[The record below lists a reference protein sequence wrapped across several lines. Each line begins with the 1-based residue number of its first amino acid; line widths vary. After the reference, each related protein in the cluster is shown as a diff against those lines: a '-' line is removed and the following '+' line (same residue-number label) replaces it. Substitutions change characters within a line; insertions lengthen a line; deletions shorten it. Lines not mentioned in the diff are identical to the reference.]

1 MDEGPCL
8 SWESFS
14 PCHGLTFSTKD
25 TPFKKKYPEIKH
37 SWREPKQPLS
47 QPSFESDISNP
58 TLVCSHFYYF
68 YSWKTNEN
76 EAKEQ
81 EIIPILEFYHFWR
94 DSKFNTLSFFHI
106 GESSRSPS
114 PMRSFRNRNVGEGT
128 TLLVKRSSAAGSK
141 RKTFMCSAWLLA
153 NLFPRKFHGIST
165 WDTPGGSRIFSHHL
179 SLHVQ

>member
-1 MDEGPCL
+1 MRSPPFLGIFPPMSWVDILNQGHPCKKVSRNKTQL
-8 SWESFS
+8 K
-14 PCHGLTFSTKD
+14 GTKTT
-25 TPFKKKYPEIKH
+25 TPKPAKFWIRH
-37 SWREPKQPLS
+37 LQ
-47 QPSFESDISNP
+47 SNTCLFP
-58 TLVCSHFYYF
+58 FLLFLLL
-68 YSWKTNEN
+68 KTNEN